1 MSCLFCPFL
10 LRCVSLVPP
19 QPVPVPMS
27 LPCHFDIVLDY
38 LPLRLKYYRKD
49 SLTIVNNNNNN
60 NNSKIPIRCR
70 TCHPEKMSSH
80 HVGVSGEEMEEGFGG
95 GYELDLDVLED
106 EAMAPRR
113 VESEEVPKGY
123 MNADLVLPGGPQVA
137 VAVEKDEERKGKSK
151 TEVADMVGSF
161 RMCRGSN
168 ALTEEFDEW
177 QFSTESQRNIMASN
191 LAALVFFHIGPKRYS
206 NTYVAQLI
214 KVEGDMDWVLVEDA
228 FDIYK
233 IGHALCSRLR
243 HLSVL
248 LWCSQGQVKM
258 AMRRY
263 AKKPGVCTAYGVWEP
278 ETREPPRWPCLRGDS
293 AMEEAEV
300 VVRFKEAVAAEDA
313 KRRKGKLR
321 MAELDGLLTAE
332 VDRWKKVDAK
342 WNSKGDTGPER
353 AVRMPNQLWGCPLL
367 PEWRG
372 AEAVAV
378 VGPEPRDLMADE
390 VVVRRQGEGGRVEG
404 EEEEAR
410 GEMSKKQERQRKKNL
425 KYRDNRRKRQLE
437 YKEERDGLK
446 EKIEE
451 KKRQMD
457 EVKAEVER
465 EKKERLEGMQR
476 EMEEMEKE
484 MKEKKERVNPS
495 KRKKKQE
502 EEGAV
507 GGVPETTPKADPPT
521 SSSSSSSRKN
531 KGKHAEG
538 GKAMTAALAVDSSIP
553 PPVPSPNPSNT
564 ARQTGRGSGRGN
576 GRGRGG
582 WRRDHGGFRQNQT
595 LDEEDLSRRYRE
607 ATPFLPNAS
616 FSAPSSSFEDF
627 YRGVC
632 LLGQTAA
639 SAAMAPVATSS
650 PSASRPR
657 YHGRGGQ
664 RQGHQQQQRQQGP
677 PAADPDAQRAPQPQG
692 QRGAA
697 PSRR

>member
-1 MSCLFCPFL
+1 M
-10 LRCVSLVPP
+10 PP
-19 QPVPVPMS
+19 HPVPVPMYCHLMFEFALS
-27 LPCHFDIVLDY
+27 LDILCH
-38 LPLRLKYYRKD
+38 LRSFEVNSRH
-49 SLTIVNNNNNN
+49 IVNNNNNN
-60 NNSKIPIRCR
+60 KVICKIVGRCGHY
-70 TCHPEKMSSH
+70 HPERMSSH
-80 HVGVSGEEMEEGFGG
+80 HVSVTGEECEEGLGG
-95 GYELDLDVLED
+95 GYELDLVQMED
-106 EAMAPRR
+106 EAMEPRR
-113 VESEEVPKGY
+113 VESEAVPVEY
-123 MNADLVLPGGPQVA
+123 RNTDLVLPGGPQVA
-137 VAVEKDEERKGKSK
+137 AAVEKDGERKRKSR

-161 RMCRGSN
+161 RMCRGPN

-177 QFSTESQRNIMASN
+177 QFSTEAQRNIMASN
-191 LAALVFFHIGPKRYS
+191 LAALVFFHIGPKRYP
-206 NTYVAQLI
+206 NVYVAQLI
-214 KVEGDMDWVLVEDA
+214 KVDGEMDWVLIEDA

-248 LWCSQGQVKM
+248 LWCSQGQVRM

-263 AKKPGVCTAYGVWEP
+263 AKKPGVCTAYGLWEP

-293 AMEEAEV
+293 AMEESEV
-300 VVRFKEAVAAEDA
+300 VVRFKEAVATEDA
-313 KRRKGKLR
+313 KKRKGKLR
-321 MAELDGLLTAE
+321 VPELDGLLTAE
-332 VDRWKKVDAK
+332 VDKWKKVDTR
-342 WNSKGDTGPER
+342 WNSKGDVGPER

-372 AEAVAV
+372 AGAVAV
-378 VGPEPRDLMADE
+378 VGPEPKDLMADE

-521 SSSSSSSRKN
+521 SSSSSSSKKN

-538 GKAMTAALAVDSSIP
+538 GKAMAAALAVDSSIP

-657 YHGRGGQ
+657 HHGRGGP
-664 RQGHQQQQRQQGP
+664 RQGHQQQQHQQRL

-692 QRGAA
+692 QRGTA